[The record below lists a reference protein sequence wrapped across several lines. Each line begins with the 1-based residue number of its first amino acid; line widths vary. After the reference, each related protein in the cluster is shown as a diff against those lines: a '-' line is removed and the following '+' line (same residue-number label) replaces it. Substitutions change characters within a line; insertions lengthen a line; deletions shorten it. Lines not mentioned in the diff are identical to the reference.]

1 MEFTMAILFF
11 VFPLTRAELRH
22 SSEKERKKRERERER
37 ERERGGTTKSCFC
50 QAAAASY
57 SPLIKFVAVLG
68 RVARC
73 LDTN

>member
-37 ERERGGTTKSCFC
+37 RNNKKLFLSGGGGQLQS
-50 QAAAASY
+50 S
-57 SPLIKFVAVLG
+57 
-68 RVARC
+68 
-73 LDTN
+73 D

>member
-37 ERERGGTTKSCFC
+37 EEEQQK
-50 QAAAASY
+50 AV
-57 SPLIKFVAVLG
+57 FVRRRRPATVL
-68 RVARC
+68 
-73 LDTN
+73 